1 MELWAGHTLKER
13 TTLFHRK
20 FPNKKLAVTSLRRL
34 YLRHGV
40 RRKLIRQEKVM
51 SGETRLAFV
60 EKCRNLLAELDLA
73 VQQSRTIVYCDETL
87 FSKRALL
94 TREWSAKNTN
104 LAVD

>member
-20 FPNKKLAVTSLRRL
+20 FPNKRLAVTSLRRL

-73 VQQSRTIVYCDETL
+73 AQQCRTIIYCDETL
-87 FSKRALL
+87 FSKKALL
-94 TREWSAKNTN
+94 TREWSARNTN